1 MNNYKQYTICLVNLG
16 NEIIKG
22 IQNGLR
28 PAIILSNNIFNRL
41 SSCVVIAPISSK
53 INKQYK
59 NPSHVAIGV
68 SEGLK
73 TNSIILLEQIRIIN
87 KDSITKYIGNVG
99 NDNILKQIKKGMSIF
114 FNQMPHIDGV
124 SDKIFT
130 LQKDQEIKKQI
141 IDILKNIRAVER
153 VISSSN
159 NNNLI
164 SLLLGQREALLGD
177 LEALCDRNNINYQD
191 YYIRLKMDDMAV

>member
-1 MNNYKQYTICLVNLG
+1 MNNYKQYDICLVNLG

-59 NPSHVAIGV
+59 NPSHVMIGV
-68 SEGLK
+68 NEGLK

-87 KDSITKYIGNVG
+87 KDSITKYIGNVA

-130 LQKDQEIKKQI
+130 LQRDQEIKKQI

-164 SLLLGQREALLGD
+164 SLLLGQREELLGD

>member
-1 MNNYKQYTICLVNLG
+1 MNNYKQYDICLVNLG

-68 SEGLK
+68 NEGLK

-87 KDSITKYIGNVG
+87 KDSITKYIGNVI

-191 YYIRLKMDDMAV
+191 YYIRLKMDDIAV

>member
-68 SEGLK
+68 NEGLK

-87 KDSITKYIGNVG
+87 KDSITKYIGNVV

-130 LQKDQEIKKQI
+130 LEKDQEIKKQI

>member
-68 SEGLK
+68 NEGLK

-87 KDSITKYIGNVG
+87 KDSITKYIGNVI
-99 NDNILKQIKKGMSIF
+99 NDDILKQIKKGMSIF

>member
-59 NPSHVAIGV
+59 NPSHIAIGV
-68 SEGLK
+68 NEGLK

-87 KDSITKYIGNVG
+87 KDSITKYIGNVI

>member
-68 SEGLK
+68 NEGLK

-87 KDSITKYIGNVG
+87 KDSITKYIGNVV

-114 FNQMPHIDGV
+114 FNQIPHIDGV

-130 LQKDQEIKKQI
+130 LEKDQEIKKQI

-153 VISSSN
+153 VISTSN

-164 SLLLGQREALLGD
+164 SLLLDQREALLGD
-177 LEALCDRNNINYQD
+177 LEVLCDRNNINYQD

>member
-1 MNNYKQYTICLVNLG
+1 MNNYKQYDICLVNLG

-68 SEGLK
+68 NEGLK

-87 KDSITKYIGNVG
+87 KDSITKYIGNVI

-130 LQKDQEIKKQI
+130 LEKDQEIKKQI

-164 SLLLGQREALLGD
+164 SLLLSQREALLGD

>member
-68 SEGLK
+68 NEGLK

-87 KDSITKYIGNVG
+87 KDSITKYIGNVV

-130 LQKDQEIKKQI
+130 LEKDQEIKKQI

-164 SLLLGQREALLGD
+164 SLLLSQREALLGD

>member
-1 MNNYKQYTICLVNLG
+1 MNNYKQYDICLVNLG

-68 SEGLK
+68 NEGLK

-87 KDSITKYIGNVG
+87 KDSITKYIGNVS

-153 VISSSN
+153 VISTSN

-177 LEALCDRNNINYQD
+177 LEALCNRNNINYQD

>member
-1 MNNYKQYTICLVNLG
+1 MNNYKQYDICLVNLG
-16 NEIIKG
+16 NKIIKG

-68 SEGLK
+68 NEGLK

-87 KDSITKYIGNVG
+87 KDSITKYIGNVT

-164 SLLLGQREALLGD
+164 SLLLDQREALLGD
-177 LEALCDRNNINYQD
+177 LETLCDRNNINYQD
-191 YYIRLKMDDMAV
+191 YYIRLKMDDIAV

>member
-68 SEGLK
+68 NEGLK

-87 KDSITKYIGNVG
+87 KDSITKYIGNVI

>member
-87 KDSITKYIGNVG
+87 KDSITKYIGNVI
-99 NDNILKQIKKGMSIF
+99 NDDILKQIKKGMSIF

-191 YYIRLKMDDMAV
+191 YYIRLKMDNMAV

>member
-68 SEGLK
+68 NEGLK

-87 KDSITKYIGNVG
+87 KDSITKYIGNVI

-191 YYIRLKMDDMAV
+191 YYIRLKMDDMVV

>member
-68 SEGLK
+68 NEGLK

-87 KDSITKYIGNVG
+87 KDSITKYIGNVV

-153 VISSSN
+153 VISTSN

-177 LEALCDRNNINYQD
+177 LEVLCDRNNINYQD
-191 YYIRLKMDDMAV
+191 YYIRLKIDDMAV

>member
-1 MNNYKQYTICLVNLG
+1 MNNYKQYDICLVNLG

-28 PAIILSNNIFNRL
+28 PTIILSNNIFNRL

-68 SEGLK
+68 NEGLK

-87 KDSITKYIGNVG
+87 KDSITKYIGNVV

-114 FNQMPHIDGV
+114 FNQMPSIDGV

-164 SLLLGQREALLGD
+164 SLLLGQREELLGD
-177 LEALCDRNNINYQD
+177 LEALCNRNNINYQD

>member
-68 SEGLK
+68 NEGLK

-87 KDSITKYIGNVG
+87 KDSITKYIGNVV

-130 LQKDQEIKKQI
+130 LEKDQEIKKQI

-153 VISSSN
+153 VISTSN

-164 SLLLGQREALLGD
+164 SLLLGQREELLGN

>member
-1 MNNYKQYTICLVNLG
+1 MNNYKQYDICLVNLG
-16 NEIIKG
+16 NKIIKG

-68 SEGLK
+68 NEGLK

-87 KDSITKYIGNVG
+87 KDSITKYIGNVI

-153 VISSSN
+153 VISTSN

-164 SLLLGQREALLGD
+164 SLLLGQREELLGD
-177 LEALCDRNNINYQD
+177 LEALCNRNNINYQD

>member
-68 SEGLK
+68 NEGLK

-87 KDSITKYIGNVG
+87 KDSITKYIGNVI

-130 LQKDQEIKKQI
+130 LQKDQGIKKQI

>member
-1 MNNYKQYTICLVNLG
+1 MNNYKQYDICLVNLG

-59 NPSHVAIGV
+59 NPSHVMIGV
-68 SEGLK
+68 NEGLK

-87 KDSITKYIGNVG
+87 KDSITKYIGNVI

-164 SLLLGQREALLGD
+164 SLLLDQREALLGD

-191 YYIRLKMDDMAV
+191 YYIRLKMDDIAV

>member
-1 MNNYKQYTICLVNLG
+1 MNNYKQYDICLVNLG

-59 NPSHVAIGV
+59 NPSHIAIGV
-68 SEGLK
+68 NEGLK

-87 KDSITKYIGNVG
+87 KDSITKYIGNVS

-177 LEALCDRNNINYQD
+177 LEALCNRNNINYQD

>member
-1 MNNYKQYTICLVNLG
+1 MNNYKQETICLVNLG

-59 NPSHVAIGV
+59 NPSHVMIGIN
-68 SEGLK
+68 EGLK

-87 KDSITKYIGNVG
+87 KDSITKYIGNVV

-130 LQKDQEIKKQI
+130 LEKDQEIKKQI

-164 SLLLGQREALLGD
+164 SLLLDQRESLLGD

-191 YYIRLKMDDMAV
+191 YYIRLKMDNMAV

>member
-68 SEGLK
+68 NEGLK

-87 KDSITKYIGNVG
+87 KDSITKYIGSVI

-191 YYIRLKMDDMAV
+191 YYIRLKMDNMAV

>member
-68 SEGLK
+68 NEGLK

-87 KDSITKYIGNVG
+87 KDSITKYIGNIS

-164 SLLLGQREALLGD
+164 SLLLGQREELLGD

>member
-59 NPSHVAIGV
+59 NPSHVMIGIN
-68 SEGLK
+68 EGLK

-87 KDSITKYIGNVG
+87 KDSITKYIGNVI

-130 LQKDQEIKKQI
+130 LEKDQEIKKQI

-164 SLLLGQREALLGD
+164 SLLLGQRETLLGD

-191 YYIRLKMDDMAV
+191 YYIRFKMDDMAV

>member
-68 SEGLK
+68 NEGLK

-87 KDSITKYIGNVG
+87 KDSITKYIGDVI

-153 VISSSN
+153 VINSSN

-191 YYIRLKMDDMAV
+191 YYIRLKMDDMVV

>member
-68 SEGLK
+68 NEGLK

-87 KDSITKYIGNVG
+87 KDSITKYIGNVV

-130 LQKDQEIKKQI
+130 LEKDQEIKKQI

-153 VISSSN
+153 VISTSN

-164 SLLLGQREALLGD
+164 SLLLDQREALLGD
-177 LEALCDRNNINYQD
+177 LEVLCDRNNINYQD

>member
-68 SEGLK
+68 DEGLK

-87 KDSITKYIGNVG
+87 KDSITKYIGNVAD
-99 NDNILKQIKKGMSIF
+99 NNILKQIKKGMSIF

-191 YYIRLKMDDMAV
+191 YYVRLKMDDMAV

>member
-68 SEGLK
+68 NEGLK

-87 KDSITKYIGNVG
+87 KDSITKYIGNVS

>member
-1 MNNYKQYTICLVNLG
+1 MNNYKQYDICLVNLG

-68 SEGLK
+68 NEGLK

-87 KDSITKYIGNVG
+87 KDSITKYIGNVI

-130 LQKDQEIKKQI
+130 LEKDQEIKKQI

-164 SLLLGQREALLGD
+164 SLLLGQRESLLGD

>member
-59 NPSHVAIGV
+59 NPSHIVIGV
-68 SEGLK
+68 NEGLK

-87 KDSITKYIGNVG
+87 KDSITKYIGNVI

>member
-68 SEGLK
+68 NEGLK

-87 KDSITKYIGNVG
+87 KDSITKYIGNVI

-130 LQKDQEIKKQI
+130 LEKDQEIKKQI

>member
-87 KDSITKYIGNVG
+87 KDSITKYIGNVV

-114 FNQMPHIDGV
+114 FNQMPSIDGV

-130 LQKDQEIKKQI
+130 LEKDQEIKKQI

-164 SLLLGQREALLGD
+164 SLLLGQREELLGD

>member
-87 KDSITKYIGNVG
+87 KDSITKYIGNVV

-114 FNQMPHIDGV
+114 FNQMPSIDGV

-130 LQKDQEIKKQI
+130 LEKDQEIKKQI

-164 SLLLGQREALLGD
+164 SLLLSQREALLGD

>member
-68 SEGLK
+68 NEGLK

-87 KDSITKYIGNVG
+87 KDSITKYIGNVV

-130 LQKDQEIKKQI
+130 LEKDQEIKKQI

-164 SLLLGQREALLGD
+164 SLLLGQREELLGD

>member
-68 SEGLK
+68 NEGLK

-87 KDSITKYIGNVG
+87 KDSITKYIGNVI

-164 SLLLGQREALLGD
+164 SLLLGQREELLGD
-177 LEALCDRNNINYQD
+177 LEALCNRNNINYQD
-191 YYIRLKMDDMAV
+191 YYIKIKMEDMAV

>member
-68 SEGLK
+68 NEGLK

-87 KDSITKYIGNVG
+87 KDSITKYIGNVV
-99 NDNILKQIKKGMSIF
+99 NDNILKQIKKGMNVF

-141 IDILKNIRAVER
+141 INILKNIRAVER

-164 SLLLGQREALLGD
+164 SLLLGQREELLGD

>member
-1 MNNYKQYTICLVNLG
+1 MNNYKQYDICLVNLG

>member
-59 NPSHVAIGV
+59 NPSHVMIGV
-68 SEGLK
+68 NEGLK

-87 KDSITKYIGNVG
+87 KDSITKYIGNVI

-130 LQKDQEIKKQI
+130 LEKDQEIKKQI

-164 SLLLGQREALLGD
+164 SLLLGQREELLGD

>member
-1 MNNYKQYTICLVNLG
+1 MNNYKQYTVCLVNLG

-59 NPSHVAIGV
+59 NPSHVMIGIN
-68 SEGLK
+68 EGLK

-87 KDSITKYIGNVG
+87 KDSITKYIGNVV

-130 LQKDQEIKKQI
+130 LEKDQEIKKQI

-164 SLLLGQREALLGD
+164 SLLLDQRESLLGD

-191 YYIRLKMDDMAV
+191 YYIRLKMDNMAV

>member
-1 MNNYKQYTICLVNLG
+1 MNNYKQYDICLVNLG

-68 SEGLK
+68 NEGLK

-87 KDSITKYIGNVG
+87 KDSITKYIGNVI